1 MAARI
6 LVVNDTEE
14 ILQAFRDLL
23 EDEGYE
29 VHLSGVAFTNVDG
42 IVRLAPDL
50 IILDYLFGQEKAG
63 WQMLQL
69 LRMHR
74 GTAAIPVI
82 ICTAATHAVR
92 EIEGELIARG
102 IRLVAKP
109 FDIDELLAAV
119 RQALD
124 PTTGLHAAAVEPEPK
139 ADPQSGAPGDAP
151 APRRKNLRT

>member
-29 VHLSGVAFTNVDG
+29 VHLSGVAFSNVDG
-42 IVRLAPDL
+42 IIRLAPDL
-50 IILDYLFGQEKAG
+50 IILDYVFGQEKVG

-82 ICTAATHAVR
+82 VCTAATHAVR
-92 EIEGELIARG
+92 EIDGELIARG

-109 FDIDELLAAV
+109 FDIDELLTAV

-124 PTTGLHAAAVEPEPK
+124 PATTGLHAAAVEPPPR
-139 ADPQSGAPGDAP
+139 ADTPGDPP
-151 APRRKNLRT
+151 APRPKSRRT